1 MEVSDAEAKRLERNR
16 KNTDRI
22 KKRYSEDPEFR
33 DKMKENSKKRYTE
46 MKEIVRKASEA
57 GLINQS

>member
-1 MEVSDAEAKRLERNR
+1 MDASAEAKRIERNR

-22 KKRYSEDPEFR
+22 KRRYSEDPEFR

-46 MKEIVRKASEA
+46 MKEIVRKAHEA
-57 GLINQS
+57 GILNQN

>member
-1 MEVSDAEAKRLERNR
+1 MDSTAEAKRIERNR

-46 MKEIVRKASEA
+46 MKEIIRKATEA
-57 GLINQS
+57 GILTQT

>member
-1 MEVSDAEAKRLERNR
+1 MDSIAEAKRIERNR

-33 DKMKENSKKRYTE
+33 DKMKENSKKRYTI
-46 MKEIVRKASEA
+46 MKEIIRKAAEA
-57 GLINQS
+57 GLITQS